1 MFGLLLTFSLLFT
14 SCVSKFPEADETGCV
29 SACGNLRALGCDGA
43 QGNPGGDGR
52 RGTKDD
58 QTCEAACAD
67 IVETRLLPIDTA
79 CLSTVLG
86 CRAADG
92 C

>member
-1 MFGLLLTFSLLFT
+1 MLGLILTFSLLLA
-14 SCVSKFPEADETGCV
+14 SCISKVPEADEDGCV
-29 SACGNLRALGCDGA
+29 LACGNLRALRCDGA
-43 QGNPGGDGR
+43 HGNPGGDGR
-52 RGTKDD
+52 WGTRDD

-67 IVETRLLPIDTA
+67 IVRTRALPIDTA